1 MHCSF
6 GDNEKEMAKDAVENL
21 KALFHALG
29 AENVRT
35 TDFIQAPGSMIHDMG
50 TARMGSDPKKSVLNK
65 HNQAHD
71 VKNLFVVDGASFV
84 TSGGYG
90 PTLTIAA
97 LAARAS
103 DYIVT
108 QMKRGEL

>member
-1 MHCSF
+1 
-6 GDNEKEMAKDAVENL
+6 MAKDARETL
-21 KALFHALG
+21 LALFDELG
-29 AENVRT
+29 AEQVRLSR
-35 TDFIQAPGSMIHDMG
+35 DLANPGAAIHDMG
-50 TARMGSDPKKSVLNK
+50 TARMGGDPKNSVLNK
-65 HNQAHD
+65 FNQAHD

-90 PTLTIAA
+90 PTLTVGA

-103 DYIVT
+103 DYIVH